1 MRERL
6 RRFAVVGLVATTIDV
21 GLAVL
26 LLGAGWSP
34 WSADVVALGLAAV
47 AARLLHRSVTLR
59 DDPYAR
65 WIRLKRVFVTVVVVA
80 GLVDLATL
88 TAGRTLLDGT
98 DAGGSEDWR
107 IDLAAKLVAVLVA
120 GLVRAVAYRAFL
132 FRVIRREQDHPSERP
147 PPDGDV
153 RVTVQQRSTGRE
165 DGEIDQ
171 PGHHDNRHEDALE
184 ADPAGVRVVAQ
195 RHRPVQQAGRHGGQ
209 TQSHD
214 ISRPRRPTSSQ

>member
-6 RRFAVVGLVATTIDV
+6 RRFAAVGLVATTIDV

-88 TAGRTLLDGT
+88 TAGRTLLHGT
-98 DAGGSEDWR
+98 DAGGS
-107 IDLAAKLVAVLVA
+107 
-120 GLVRAVAYRAFL
+120 
-132 FRVIRREQDHPSERP
+132 
-147 PPDGDV
+147 
-153 RVTVQQRSTGRE
+153 
-165 DGEIDQ
+165 
-171 PGHHDNRHEDALE
+171 
-184 ADPAGVRVVAQ
+184 
-195 RHRPVQQAGRHGGQ
+195 
-209 TQSHD
+209 
-214 ISRPRRPTSSQ
+214 